1 MHSPKGLARARES
14 SIVDVNKYPDW
25 TNAGRAG
32 PLVSGLG
39 TRSTIERKGSGSNPV
54 RCFFFFFFSRAT
66 DQQYGI
72 RTFEDNSKL
81 HGHTNEHVQL
91 IRRGTSRD

>member
-32 PLVSGLG
+32 PWS
-39 TRSTIERKGSGSNPV
+39 RHSTIERMGSGSNPV
-54 RCFFFFFFSRAT
+54 RCSFFFFF
-66 DQQYGI
+66 Q
-72 RTFEDNSKL
+72 
-81 HGHTNEHVQL
+81 VQPYNRKYRS
-91 IRRGTSRD
+91 IGRRVW

>member
-1 MHSPKGLARARES
+1 MDFGYVVVHKISLLLIPKLLLYHFFSGFDPFLAFNSQTNNPMAPSSNPAR
-14 SIVDVNKYPDW
+14 
-25 TNAGRAG
+25 
-32 PLVSGLG
+32 SGLHF
-39 TRSTIERKGSGSNPV
+39 
-54 RCFFFFFFSRAT
+54 FFFFFFSRAT